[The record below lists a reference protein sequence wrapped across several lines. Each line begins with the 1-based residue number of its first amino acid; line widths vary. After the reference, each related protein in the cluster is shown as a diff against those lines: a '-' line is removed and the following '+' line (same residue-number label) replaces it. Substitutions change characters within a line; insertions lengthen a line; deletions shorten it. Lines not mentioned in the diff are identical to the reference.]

1 MDDMEY
7 TPTTTTTTAITTTT
21 TTATDDSEKI
31 NNNQQTSMEEE
42 NDTPAFLFAVDEP
55 EQKTEPGTLGLSYW
69 SYKITSNTRLEQ
81 YKEKTNICQRRYN
94 DFLWLRERLIAD
106 YPGVIV
112 PPLPEKTMLGT
123 VEKFISSAVDTKS
136 LLEYRQRA
144 LTKFL
149 TRVGEHPILQKAPVL
164 QQFLEMEEQQFHSM
178 VKSSKNAAKTT
189 NSSSSG
195 SSWFKKAP
203 VVKEPDWILDQKRF
217 IADLDNSLKALK
229 AKLQNMITKR
239 KEMSN
244 AISEFGKAFR
254 VLGEAEKNYDNS
266 GSLGQSLIDIGDKS
280 DLLSKGTLIQAEKET
295 MQVIETLTYYLG
307 MCESIR
313 NSAKQL
319 ENFRI
324 EHEEAVT
331 QAKALNSNIE
341 KFAKQPGKEDRV
353 QQLSQTLEETNQK
366 EKSLTQLLQTAEE
379 RFKIDLQRFDV
390 ERRVDFAYMLDA
402 FITLQIEY
410 SSSVCQ
416 SWESLVPSVRL
427 ITESE

>member
-1 MDDMEY
+1 M
-7 TPTTTTTTAITTTT
+7 
-21 TTATDDSEKI
+21 
-31 NNNQQTSMEEE
+31 
-42 NDTPAFLFAVDEP
+42 V
-55 EQKTEPGTLGLSYW
+55 
-69 SYKITSNTRLEQ
+69 
-81 YKEKTNICQRRYN
+81 
-94 DFLWLRERLIAD
+94 D

-149 TRVGEHPILQKAPVL
+149 TRVGEHATLQKASVL

-178 VKSSKNAAKTT
+178 VKATKNAAKNT
-189 NSSSSG
+189 SSSSG

-203 VVKEPDWILDQKRF
+203 VVKEPDWILEQKRF
-217 IADLDNSLKALK
+217 ITDLDNSLKALK
-229 AKLQNMITKR
+229 VRLQNMITKR

-254 VLGEAEKNYDNS
+254 ALGEAEKNYDNS
-266 GSLGQSLIDIGDKS
+266 SSLGQSLIDIGDKS
-280 DLLSKGTLIQAEKET
+280 DVLSKGTLTQAEKET

-341 KFAKQPGKEDRV
+341 KFAKQPGKEERV

-402 FITLQIEY
+402 FIALQIEY